1 MRRSDQLR
9 PQAQL
14 DLPDQRG
21 QSVQR
26 GQSAP
31 LLQSHHSVLP
41 NPRGQLDLPDRLN
54 PQAQMGQSNPL
65 RQLYRS
71 VPLPNGVYL
80 SNHRL

>member
-21 QSVQR
+21 QSAQR
-26 GQSAP
+26 GQSVP
-31 LLQSHHSVLP
+31 LLQSRHSVLP
-41 NPRGQLDLPDRLN
+41 NPLGQLDLPDRLN
-54 PQAQMGQSNPL
+54 PQVQMGQSNPL

-71 VPLPNGVYL
+71 VPSLDDVYL
-80 SNHRL
+80 LNAR

>member
-41 NPRGQLDLPDRLN
+41 NPLGQLDLPDRLN
-54 PQAQMGQSNPL
+54 PQVQMGQSNPL

-71 VPLPNGVYL
+71 VPSLDDVYL
-80 SNHRL
+80 LNAR

>member
-9 PQAQL
+9 PQVQLAQL
-14 DLPDQRG
+14 APLNL
-21 QSVQR
+21 R

-41 NPRGQLDLPDRLN
+41 NPLGQLDLPDRLN
-54 PQAQMGQSNPL
+54 PQVQMGQSNPL

-71 VPLPNGVYL
+71 VPSLDDVYL
-80 SNHRL
+80 LNAR